1 MCYNFTMN
9 RFVQLFLPSEE
20 IMEKKSF
27 KDIAQLPTTIYGNL
41 IFLCGFGT
49 TFAAEMLRGTYLT
62 ACGSALA
69 FLCFLTSLILIKRD
83 KIKPGLML
91 DSTGILIAIIAIVFL
106 LHDDKDIFEIYRSMC
121 FIVVMAIFNQ
131 IFSLDK
137 KQLYYFFG
145 LSGVIWIAAIVLLF
159 DDFMAIDIKETIS
172 AIVIG
177 TIAFLGSNS
186 AILLLNKQKDL
197 INDKAVSE
205 KNLTDSSLATLK
217 SVLNQSSENLE
228 IGTVLNQQIENLS
241 NSFAVIKNLY
251 DYLNSQ
257 SNILS
262 EQTITISNSS
272 NQIKEHVQN
281 MKTNIEEQSDSLAQ
295 TSTAMTD
302 ISQNIQNISRIADER
317 KESMKLMEESI
328 LGQQTKISE
337 LVNEVEKV
345 QQSTATIS
353 NFVNTVNA
361 IAGRTGL
368 LAMNASI
375 EAAHAGTL
383 GKGFSVIAQEIRK
396 LSDETNKN
404 AHNIEEELN
413 QVIELVSTA
422 TITAQDCINYTN
434 TSNESLKS
442 TITGIEE
449 ILLQIGK
456 ISTWVDDVLVSVNN
470 IVQNSETSNMLVSQS
485 VEKINHEDEAFH
497 SISDFVSEIK
507 DRVQNMETQINTVEE
522 ALLSVQ
528 KIAKENSDSVEK
540 LTETLQQE

>member
-1 MCYNFTMN
+1 M
-9 RFVQLFLPSEE
+9 
-20 IMEKKSF
+20 
-27 KDIAQLPTTIYGNL
+27 
-41 IFLCGFGT
+41 
-49 TFAAEMLRGTYLT
+49 
-62 ACGSALA
+62 
-69 FLCFLTSLILIKRD
+69 
-83 KIKPGLML
+83 
-91 DSTGILIAIIAIVFL
+91 
-106 LHDDKDIFEIYRSMC
+106 
-121 FIVVMAIFNQ
+121 
-131 IFSLDK
+131 
-137 KQLYYFFG
+137 
-145 LSGVIWIAAIVLLF
+145 
-159 DDFMAIDIKETIS
+159 KETIS

-422 TITAQDCINYTN
+422 TITASGNQCVTYY
-434 TSNESLKS
+434 
-442 TITGIEE
+442 
-449 ILLQIGK
+449 
-456 ISTWVDDVLVSVNN
+456 
-470 IVQNSETSNMLVSQS
+470 M
-485 VEKINHEDEAFH
+485 
-497 SISDFVSEIK
+497 IK
-507 DRVQNMETQINTVEE
+507 
-522 ALLSVQ
+522 
-528 KIAKENSDSVEK
+528 
-540 LTETLQQE
+540 